1 MTARAQPD
9 RRKWTAAQVRALGVR
24 CSVPQAGEILGGL
37 SATQSYLLAQRGDF
51 PVPIL
56 KVGRRLIVPT
66 APILQL
72 LGLSD
77 HGGRAQPAPLRPVDD
92 PDNDAPLGQSG
103 QGIRI
108 PAAPPSA
115 QPTPRTPDAE
125 RTTQSAHQ
133 ERQAP
138 GP

>member
-1 MTARAQPD
+1 MTARAQHV
-9 RRKWTAAQVRALGVR
+9 RRKWTEAQVRALGVR

-66 APILQL
+66 APILEL

-77 HGGRAQPAPLRPVDD
+77 HGADRAQSAPLQPVDD
-92 PDNDAPLGQSG
+92 PDDDAALRRSG
-103 QGIRI
+103 QGLLV
-108 PAAPPSA
+108 PTAPP
-115 QPTPRTPDAE
+115 
-125 RTTQSAHQ
+125 
-133 ERQAP
+133 
-138 GP
+138 